1 MIRIHCVIVLL
12 IPKYKDFHRIV
23 VSIVMERRLIMI
35 KVLLWIVRYDV
46 VVELCGYGM
55 FRIGNHDCHGGDII
69 RVMG

>member
-1 MIRIHCVIVLL
+1 
-12 IPKYKDFHRIV
+12 
-23 VSIVMERRLIMI
+23 MI

-69 RVMG
+69 RMMG